1 MIRAEKYC
9 LLECKSQRVEVAGTA
24 GSELVSLHRKA
35 VLPSRSFAVSKNQ
48 LALGGA
54 VSPLSARPQ
63 MPKHKEYKNKKKYL
77 MQVHLGEGDCWS
89 EGLE

>member
-1 MIRAEKYC
+1 MSGCLIHGCGMIRAEKYC
-9 LLECKSQRVEVAGTA
+9 LLECKSQREEVAGTA

-35 VLPSRSFAVSKNQ
+35 VLPSRFTVSKNQ

-54 VSPLSARPQ
+54 VSPPSARPQ

-77 MQVHLGEGDCWS
+77 M
-89 EGLE
+89 